1 VTYKLLDALCLIFK
15 MMKIKSSLACLSK
28 RKISVYTLFACTIQ
42 RNMVR
47 QTDRQA
53 ALAITYMKTQ

>member
-1 VTYKLLDALCLIFK
+1 MI
-15 MMKIKSSLACLSK
+15 KIKSSLACLSK

-47 QTDRQA
+47 WTDRQA
-53 ALAITYMKTQ
+53 AMAITYMEIQ